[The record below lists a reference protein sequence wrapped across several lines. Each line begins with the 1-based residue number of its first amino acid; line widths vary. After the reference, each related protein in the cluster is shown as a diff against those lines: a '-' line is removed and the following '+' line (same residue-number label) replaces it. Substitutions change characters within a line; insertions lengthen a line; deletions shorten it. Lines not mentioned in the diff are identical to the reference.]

1 MLRTCFFWQGGGVFV
16 GSGGVATLIDSNVYS
31 NIASG
36 VRCSHLCNV
45 PSPQWMLTLH
55 PGSQGGGVYVQSG
68 GVANF
73 NYCTIYE
80 NTASVSVRACSLNLP
95 ELSAIAPL
103 KC

>member
-1 MLRTCFFWQGGGVFV
+1 
-16 GSGGVATLIDSNVYS
+16 
-31 NIASG
+31 
-36 VRCSHLCNV
+36 
-45 PSPQWMLTLH
+45 MLTLH

-103 KC
+103 KLLTVVHVCVVAGGEFPANRTHV